1 MWVITVSLVLA
12 LILFTAF
19 VAFVI
24 YEFGIPGSLSMISY
38 SFNRRYR
45 KIKAALSFFILVI
58 CTLLF
63 PAWISI
69 SNRLPLGENSHS
81 WIIGLILVL
90 LIVVCLTPYY
100 YRNHKIKMLHYSA
113 ATLAFLMGGIWIIWN
128 CFQLLYIDIAL
139 FAIFFAASLI
149 THSFK
154 RSKIFWLEM
163 AVCYCVMINLLVA
176 NIMISK

>member
-1 MWVITVSLVLA
+1 MWVITVSIILA

-19 VAFVI
+19 IAFVI

-45 KIKAALSFFILVI
+45 KTKATFSYFVLVM
-58 CTLLF
+58 CSLLF
-63 PAWISI
+63 PAWIYI
-69 SNRLPLGENSHS
+69 SNNLSMGVNKHP

-90 LIVVCLTPYY
+90 LLVVGLTPYY
-100 YRNHKIKMLHYSA
+100 YRNRKIKMLHYSA
-113 ATLAFLMGGIWIIWN
+113 ATLAFVVGGIWLHLN
-128 CFQLLYIDIAL
+128 CFQLLYINIAIL
-139 FAIFFAASLI
+139 VIFFAASLI

-163 AVCYCVMINLLVA
+163 AVCYCVMISLLVT
-176 NIMISK
+176 ILTISK

>member
-1 MWVITVSLVLA
+1 MWVITSALILA

-19 VAFVI
+19 VVFVI
-24 YEFGIPGSLSMISY
+24 RTFSIPGSLSMTSY
-38 SFNRRYR
+38 SFSRRYR
-45 KIKAALSFFILVI
+45 NLKVVFSTFVLVMCALM
-58 CTLLF
+58 F
-63 PAWISI
+63 PAWIYI
-69 SNRLPLGENSHS
+69 SNRLSVGVNNQS
-81 WIIGLILVL
+81 WIIGLILIL

-100 YRNHKIKMLHYSA
+100 YRNRRIKILHYSA
-113 ATLAFLMGGIWIIWN
+113 ATLAFLTGGIWIIWN

-154 RSKIFWLEM
+154 RSKIFWLEI

-176 NIMISK
+176 NLSIS

>member
-1 MWVITVSLVLA
+1 MWVITVSLILVLV
-12 LILFTAF
+12 LFTAF

-45 KIKAALSFFILVI
+45 KVKVVFSPFVLVM
-58 CTLLF
+58 CAFLF
-63 PAWISI
+63 PAWFYI
-69 SNRLPLGENSHS
+69 SNRLSIGVNNPS
-81 WIIGLILVL
+81 WIIGLILIL

-100 YRNHKIKMLHYSA
+100 YRNRRIKILHYSA
-113 ATLAFLMGGIWIIWN
+113 ATLAFVIGAIWIFWN

-139 FAIFFAASLI
+139 FVIFFAASLI

-154 RSKIFWLEM
+154 RCKIFWLEM
-163 AVCYCVMINLLVA
+163 AVCYCVMINLLVV
-176 NIMISK
+176 NLTIL

>member
-1 MWVITVSLVLA
+1 MWVITVSIILA

-45 KIKAALSFFILVI
+45 KFKAAFSCFILI
-58 CTLLF
+58 MCTLLF
-63 PAWISI
+63 PAWIYI

-81 WIIGLILVL
+81 WIIGLILIL

-100 YRNHKIKMLHYSA
+100 YRNRRIKILHYSA
-113 ATLAFLMGGIWIIWN
+113 ATLAFLAGGIWILWN

-163 AVCYCVMINLLVA
+163 AVSYCVMINLLVA
-176 NIMISK
+176 NLSIS

>member
-1 MWVITVSLVLA
+1 MWVITISLILA
-12 LILFTAF
+12 LLLYTTF

-24 YEFGIPGSLSMISY
+24 YEFGIPGSLSMTSY

-45 KIKAALSFFILVI
+45 KIKAACSYFVLAM

-63 PAWISI
+63 PAWIYI
-69 SNRLPLGENSHS
+69 SNRLSIGVNNHP

-100 YRNHKIKMLHYSA
+100 YRNRKIKMLHYSA
-113 ATLAFLMGGIWIIWN
+113 ATLAFVVGGIWICWN

-139 FAIFFAASLI
+139 FVIFFAASLI

-163 AVCYCVMINLLVA
+163 AVCYCIMINLLVA
-176 NIMISK
+176 NLTIS